1 MRTLDQIVAELPTER
16 RAKVTARTKQLI
28 AEEIALRHLRRA
40 RDLTQQRM
48 AELLRLDQGSV
59 SKIESRSDMM
69 LSTLRSYVEAMG
81 GSLRLIAEFPDEIA
95 EVGSLGE
102 ALDIKAAPPS
112 KQGKSGRTKRRPEL
126 VHTR

>member
-69 LSTLRSYVEAMG
+69 LSTLRSM
-81 GSLRLIAEFPDEIA
+81 SRLR
-95 EVGSLGE
+95 
-102 ALDIKAAPPS
+102 AARS
-112 KQGKSGRTKRRPEL
+112 D
-126 VHTR
+126 